1 VAEVLG
7 PPGYRENAVVRGSGP
22 GPGHTQELI
31 DICIGHDKQRPESYL
46 LRHDLGLSGRC
57 PGYHP
62 PTVIQTVLPSFRD
75 RWPRIS
81 IGV

>member
-1 VAEVLG
+1 MAEVLG
-7 PPGYRENAVVRGSGP
+7 RPGYRENAVRVCTR
-22 GPGHTQELI
+22 PGHTQELI
-31 DICIGHDKQRPESYL
+31 DIRIGHDKQRPESYL
-46 LRHDLGLSGRC
+46 LRHDLGPSGRC

-75 RWPRIS
+75 RCREYP